1 MGSEVSKGKVQE
13 DEDFLSSD
21 EDPEEEAET
30 VSDLEESGSD
40 EDDYDRR
47 EMEESSEDEGGIGGL
62 LPACQSSDSTSAS
75 SSFCAGH
82 DASSDLHWL
91 GKLGNTA
98 HDREEAVTAL
108 IMRNLRDTVGG
119 VFNKVKEG
127 KQNSGTRPA
136 HIQLAHDHVASA
148 IFSDEI
154 TKHGLTG
161 AATRLTGF
169 SRTAINTAIG
179 KRKSSDLRDSEFQPR
194 RRAKRYSA
202 TDEEFLYEIIHEVQP
217 ISPFIL
223 FRLTCSM
230 TMGLPV
236 HRSAYV
242 LTRLHRPSRP
252 LPPGAC
258 VCVHACV
265 VCVRVGV
272 GGPSVW

>member
-21 EDPEEEAET
+21 EDSEEEAET
-30 VSDLEESGSD
+30 VSGLEESGSD

-75 SSFCAGH
+75 SSCCVGH
-82 DASSDLHWL
+82 DASDLHWL

-223 FRLTCSM
+223 FCLTCSL

-258 VCVHACV
+258 VCMHACV